1 MINMAVKSFNAGNFL
16 IRLVIAIALVFATYN
31 PSGYSW
37 YHWLVKSNFAV
48 DPLMILA
55 GIVLLIG
62 WIIFLRAT
70 FRSLGPVGTFLA
82 TAFFSVIVWAMV
94 YYDWLSLDNP
104 TTMEYVILF
113 MLSAILA
120 TGMSWSHIRRRMTGQ
135 LDVDDIEGS
144 A

>member
-1 MINMAVKSFNAGNFL
+1 MAVKTFSAGNFL
-16 IRLVIAIALVFATYN
+16 VRLILAVILVFATYN
-31 PSGYSW
+31 PSEYSW
-37 YHWLVKSNFAV
+37 YHWLVKSDFAV
-48 DPLMILA
+48 DPMMILA

-70 FRSLGPVGTFLA
+70 LRSLGPAGTLLA
-82 TAFFSVIVWAMV
+82 AAFFGVIVWALI
-94 YYDWLSLDNP
+94 YYKWLSLDNV
-104 TTMEYVILF
+104 TAMQYVVLLV
-113 MLSAILA
+113 LSAILA

>member
-1 MINMAVKSFNAGNFL
+1 MAVKSFNAGNFL
-16 IRLVIAIALVFATYN
+16 VRLLLAIILVFATYN

-37 YHWLVKSNFAV
+37 YHWLVESDFAV
-48 DPLMILA
+48 DPMMILA

-70 FRSLGPVGTFLA
+70 FRSLGPVGTLLA
-82 TAFFSVIVWAMV
+82 AAFFGVIVWAMI
-94 YYDWLSLDNP
+94 YYGWLSLDNV
-104 TTMEYVILF
+104 TAMQYVLLLV
-113 MLSAILA
+113 LSAILA

>member
-1 MINMAVKSFNAGNFL
+1 MATKSFNAGSFL
-16 IRLVIAIALVFATYN
+16 VRLIIAVALVFATYN

-48 DPLMILA
+48 DPMIILS
-55 GIVLLIG
+55 GIVLLIV

-70 FRSLGPVGTFLA
+70 FRSLGPAGTLLA
-82 TAFFSVIVWAMV
+82 AAFFGVIVWALI
-94 YYDWLSLDNP
+94 YYKWLSLDNV
-104 TTMEYVILF
+104 TAMQYVILLV
-113 MLSAILA
+113 LSAILA

>member
-1 MINMAVKSFNAGNFL
+1 MAIKSFNAGNFL
-16 IRLVIAIALVFATYN
+16 VRLIIAVALVFATYN

-48 DPLMILA
+48 DPMIILS
-55 GIVLLIG
+55 GIVLLIV

-70 FRSLGPVGTFLA
+70 FRSLGPAGTLLA
-82 TAFFSVIVWAMV
+82 AAFFGVIVWALI
-94 YYDWLSLDNP
+94 YYKWLSLDNV
-104 TTMEYVILF
+104 TAMQYVILLV
-113 MLSAILA
+113 LSAILA

>member
-1 MINMAVKSFNAGNFL
+1 MAIKSFNAGNFL
-16 IRLVIAIALVFATYN
+16 VRLIIAVALVFATYN

-48 DPLMILA
+48 DPMIILS
-55 GIVLLIG
+55 GIVLLIV

-70 FRSLGPVGTFLA
+70 MRSLGPAGTLLA
-82 TAFFSVIVWAMV
+82 AAFFGVIVWALI
-94 YYDWLSLDNP
+94 YYGWLSLENP
-104 TTMEYVILF
+104 TAMQYVLLL
-113 MLSAILA
+113 MLSAILG

>member
-1 MINMAVKSFNAGNFL
+1 MATKSFNAGSFL
-16 IRLVIAIALVFATYN
+16 VRLIIAVALVFATYN

-48 DPLMILA
+48 DPMIILS
-55 GIVLLIG
+55 GIVLLIV

-70 FRSLGPVGTFLA
+70 FRSLGPAGTLLA
-82 TAFFSVIVWAMV
+82 AAFFGVIVWALI
-94 YYDWLSLDNP
+94 YYKWLSLDNV
-104 TTMEYVILF
+104 TAMQYVILLV
-113 MLSAILA
+113 LSAILA

-144 A
+144 T

>member
-1 MINMAVKSFNAGNFL
+1 MAIKSFNAGSFL
-16 IRLVIAIALVFATYN
+16 VRLIIAVALVFATYN

-48 DPLMILA
+48 DPMIILS
-55 GIVLLIG
+55 GIVLLIV

-70 FRSLGPVGTFLA
+70 MRSLGPAGTLLA
-82 TAFFSVIVWAMV
+82 AAFFGVIVWALI
-94 YYDWLSLDNP
+94 YYGWLSLENP
-104 TTMEYVILF
+104 TAMQYVLLL
-113 MLSAILA
+113 MLSAILG

-144 A
+144 T

>member
-1 MINMAVKSFNAGNFL
+1 MAVKSFNIGNFL
-16 IRLVIAIALVFATYN
+16 IRLILAIALVFATYN

-37 YHWLVKSNFAV
+37 YHWLVNSNFAV
-48 DPLMILA
+48 DPIIILA
-55 GIVLLIG
+55 GILLLIG

-70 FRSLGPVGTFLA
+70 LRSLGAAGTVLA
-82 TAFFSVIVWAMV
+82 MAFFGVIVWALI
-94 YYDWLSLDNP
+94 YYKWLSLDNV
-104 TTMEYVILF
+104 TAMQYVALLV
-113 MLSAILA
+113 LSAILA

>member
-1 MINMAVKSFNAGNFL
+1 MAIKSFNAGNFL
-16 IRLVIAIALVFATYN
+16 VRLIIAIALVFATYN

-48 DPLMILA
+48 DPIIILA
-55 GIVLLIG
+55 GILLLIG

-70 FRSLGPVGTFLA
+70 FRSLGVAGTILA
-82 TAFFSVIVWAMV
+82 TAFFGVIVWALI
-94 YYDWLSLDNP
+94 YYKWLSLDNV
-104 TTMEYVILF
+104 TSMQYVILLV
-113 MLSAILA
+113 LSAILA

-135 LDVDDIEGS
+135 LDVDDIEDS

>member
-1 MINMAVKSFNAGNFL
+1 MAIKSFNAGNFL
-16 IRLVIAIALVFATYN
+16 VRLIIAVALVFATYN

-48 DPLMILA
+48 DPMIILS
-55 GIVLLIG
+55 GIVLLIV

-70 FRSLGPVGTFLA
+70 FRSLGPAGTLLA
-82 TAFFSVIVWAMV
+82 AAFFGVIVWALI
-94 YYDWLSLDNP
+94 YYKWLSLDNL
-104 TTMEYVILF
+104 TAMQYVILLV
-113 MLSAILA
+113 LSAILA

>member
-1 MINMAVKSFNAGNFL
+1 MAVKSFNAGNFL
-16 IRLVIAIALVFATYN
+16 VRLLLAITLVFATYN

-37 YHWLVKSNFAV
+37 YHWLVKSDFTV
-48 DPLMILA
+48 DPMMILT

-70 FRSLGPVGTFLA
+70 YRSLGPAGTLLA
-82 TAFFSVIVWAMV
+82 AAFFGVIVWAMI
-94 YYDWLSLDNP
+94 YYELLSLDNV
-104 TTMEYVILF
+104 TAMQYVVLLV
-113 MLSAILA
+113 LSAILA